1 MSGTSFSPWK
11 QRRRE
16 GCLTRNVDEGDYQR
30 RSWLFHGSQAAEDSG
45 GRIWWSCHCVFG
57 KRRETL
63 CLNPGS
69 KRCESGGAGIFTAGL
84 CKDGGLQATLACHS
98 FDSIISC
105 GF

>member
-1 MSGTSFSPWK
+1 M
-11 QRRRE
+11 
-16 GCLTRNVDEGDYQR
+16 DEGDYQR
-30 RSWLFHGSQAAEDSG
+30 HSWLFHGSQAAEDSG

-84 CKDGGLQATLACHS
+84 CKDGGLQPTLDVTHLTASSHV
-98 FDSIISC
+98 
-105 GF
+105 GFEGSPSLAGLGMR